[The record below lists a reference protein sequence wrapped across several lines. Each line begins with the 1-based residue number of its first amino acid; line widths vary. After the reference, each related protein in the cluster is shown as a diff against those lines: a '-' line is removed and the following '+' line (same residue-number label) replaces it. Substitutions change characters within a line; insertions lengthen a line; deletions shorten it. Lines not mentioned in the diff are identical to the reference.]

1 MIMKYLKLFEQQ
13 TESEIAKICQ
23 QYNIHN
29 WSINSDGL
37 IDVEG
42 SVNLSFNKLTKLPL
56 KFGRITGFFYCHEN
70 KITSLEGG
78 PIHVGKNYECSNNR
92 LTTLKGAPNQIF
104 DNFYCDN
111 NQLTTLEYC
120 PRQIGGNFH
129 CYSNLLTTLRFG
141 PESVDGIVYAWGN
154 KISDIPKEYLT
165 EKYLEFIIKEQYDW
179 NLYRKDGSLHLE
191 RLEQMIEW
199 GYEKGLI

>member
-1 MIMKYLKLFEQQ
+1 MKYLKLFEQQ

-37 IDVEG
+37 VDVDG

-56 KFGRITGFFYCHEN
+56 KFGRITDFFYCHEN
-70 KITSLEGG
+70 KLISLEGG

-92 LTTLKGAPNQIF
+92 LTSLKGAPNQIF

-120 PRQIGGNFH
+120 PREIGGNFH

-154 KISDIPKEYLT
+154 KISDSPKEYLT

>member
-1 MIMKYLKLFEQQ
+1 MKYLKLFEQQ
-13 TESEIAKICQ
+13 TEPELAKICQ
-23 QYNIHN
+23 QYNIKN

-37 IDVEG
+37 VDVDG
-42 SVNLSFNKLTKLPL
+42 SVNLSYKRLTRLPIR
-56 KFGRITGFFYCHEN
+56 FGRITGFFDCHEN

-78 PIHVGKNYECSNNR
+78 PIYVGKNYECSNNR
-92 LTTLKGAPNQIF
+92 LTSLKGAPNQIF

-111 NQLTTLEYC
+111 NKLTTLEYC
-120 PRQIGGNFH
+120 PRQIDGNFH

-165 EKYLEFIIKEQYDW
+165 EDYLQFIIKEQYDW

-199 GYEKGLI
+199 GHEKGLI